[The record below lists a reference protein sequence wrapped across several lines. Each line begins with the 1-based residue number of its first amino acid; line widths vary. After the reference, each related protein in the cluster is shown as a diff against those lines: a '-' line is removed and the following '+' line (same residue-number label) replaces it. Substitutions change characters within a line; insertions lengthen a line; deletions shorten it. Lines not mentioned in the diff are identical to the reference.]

1 MSIRQLF
8 LLIIWLALASQ
19 PFAATIEVSDG
30 SILVGEIIDRGDEI
44 YTVRMKSGA
53 EVTLRGCNIVGIRGE
68 DGKELTGLTAPI
80 ASLRFAGSNTIGER
94 LLPAVA
100 KAFSVAQGATDTSWV
115 SPKENERTLMVNGV
129 SGCVPQEIEVKTH
142 GSSTA
147 FRAIESGE
155 ADIGMSSRP
164 IKPTE
169 VSKLASLGDLTSPE
183 SEHVLA
189 LDGVAVVIHPSN
201 PVQILTTQQI
211 ASIFSGEVFDW
222 SSVGGIPGPITVYA
236 RDDKSGTHDTFNTL
250 VLKDQGLTLVS
261 NAKRFESSKELS
273 DSVASDPTGIGFIGI
288 AYIRNAKPLAINE
301 CGLQYLPDIF
311 AVKAEE
317 YPLARRLFLYT
328 PQSPSSSSTTEF
340 IDFAV
345 SQNGQDIVKKTG
357 FVELSVA
364 SDAVDG
370 ISNTQI
376 SRMKS
381 GVINLQN
388 VQTLQDFIA
397 TVEGATRLSTTF
409 RFIPGSAR
417 LDNRGLRDIKRLSE
431 YMKSGEG
438 KGKQLML
445 LGFADSKGS
454 YTKNLTLSEARAQ
467 AVATQLAWSGLRGAE
482 VKGFGEEAPVA
493 CNDNPIGLNKNRRVE
508 VWIR

>member
-1 MSIRQLF
+1 MSIRRLF
-8 LLIIWLALASQ
+8 LLVICLALVSQ

-30 SILVGEIIDRGDEI
+30 SVLVGEIIDRDEQT

-53 EVTLRGCNIVGIRGE
+53 EVTLRGCNIVRIRGE
-68 DGKELTGLTAPI
+68 DGKELTGLSAPK
-80 ASLRFAGSNTIGER
+80 ARLRFAGSNTVGER

-100 KAFSVAQGATDTSWV
+100 KAFSMAQGATETSWE
-115 SPKENERTLMVNGV
+115 SAKDNERTLMVNGV
-129 SGCVPQEIEVKTH
+129 SGCVPQKIQVKAH

-147 FRAIESGE
+147 FHAFESGE

-169 VSKLASLGDLTSPE
+169 VSKLVSLGDLTSPE
-183 SEHVLA
+183 SEHIFA

-201 PVQILTTQQI
+201 PVQTLTIQEI
-211 ASIFSGEVFDW
+211 ASIFSGKITDW
-222 SSVGGIPGPITVYA
+222 SSVGGNPDPITVYA

-250 VLKDQGLTLVS
+250 ALKVQGMTLVS
-261 NAKRFESSKELS
+261 NAKRFESSTELS
-273 DSVASDPTGIGFIGI
+273 DTVAADPTGIGYIGI

-301 CGLQYLPDIF
+301 CGLPYLPDTF
-311 AVKAEE
+311 SVKTEE
-317 YPLARRLFLYT
+317 YPLARRLYLYT
-328 PQSPSSSSTTEF
+328 PQAPSSPVTTEF
-340 IDFAV
+340 IDFAL
-345 SQNGQDIVKKTG
+345 SQTGQDIVKQVG
-357 FVELSVA
+357 FVELSVQ

-370 ISNTQI
+370 VFNTQI

-381 GVINLQN
+381 GVNNLQN

-409 RFIPGSAR
+409 RFIPDSAR
-417 LDNRGLRDIKRLSE
+417 LDNRGLRDVKRLSE
-431 YMKSGEG
+431 YMTSGEG
-438 KGKQLML
+438 RGKQLLL
-445 LGFADSKGS
+445 LGFADSKGE
-454 YTKNLTLSEARAQ
+454 YAKNLTLSKARAK
-467 AVATQLAWSGLRGAE
+467 AVATQLAWNGVRSTE

-493 CNDNPIGLNKNRRVE
+493 CNDNPIGFNKNRRVE